1 MTLQGMTYGSSC
13 QMLFMSIYRM
23 KFAVCADFVIN
34 AQVCF
39 FWFFFIRYFV
49 WNNFSVKGSVAPM
62 SFYTFD
68 VNPYPILPSL
78 PKNGTFWDL
87 FPPTTTAECVHFSS
101 STSILFMNLPFRYRA
116 KFGTG
121 VQAYLD
127 GQWAESKQILTECQ
141 RVLPHDGPTKTLLN
155 TMSKTN
161 FQAPRQWRGY
171 RELTSK

>member
-1 MTLQGMTYGSSC
+1 MT
-13 QMLFMSIYRM
+13 I
-23 KFAVCADFVIN
+23 
-34 AQVCF
+34 
-39 FWFFFIRYFV
+39 
-49 WNNFSVKGSVAPM
+49 
-62 SFYTFD
+62 
-68 VNPYPILPSL
+68 
-78 PKNGTFWDL
+78 
-87 FPPTTTAECVHFSS
+87 
-101 STSILFMNLPFRYRA
+101 FRYRA

-127 GQWAESKQILTECQ
+127 GQWSESRQILIECQ